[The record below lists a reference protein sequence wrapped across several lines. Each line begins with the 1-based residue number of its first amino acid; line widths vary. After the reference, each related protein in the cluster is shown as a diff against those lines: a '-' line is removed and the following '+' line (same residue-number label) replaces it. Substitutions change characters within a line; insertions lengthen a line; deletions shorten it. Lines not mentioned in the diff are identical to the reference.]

1 MTFTQTIGFHVHDQQ
16 QKEIAKQKMS
26 PIVQCPETKY
36 ADEMV
41 RTGFLFSHFRTKYW
55 IRTTLETARWKRRRA
70 TKPLTTRCA
79 FLTAC
84 TALVKAR
91 LIGLALTC
99 F

>member
-1 MTFTQTIGFHVHDQQ
+1 MPDLGD
-16 QKEIAKQKMS
+16 AA
-26 PIVQCPETKY
+26 ETTDRTDFGDPKLNFSH
-36 ADEMV
+36 M

-55 IRTTLETARWKRRRA
+55 IRTILETARWKRRRA
-70 TKPLTTRCA
+70 TKPLTMRCA
-79 FLTAC
+79 FLTSC